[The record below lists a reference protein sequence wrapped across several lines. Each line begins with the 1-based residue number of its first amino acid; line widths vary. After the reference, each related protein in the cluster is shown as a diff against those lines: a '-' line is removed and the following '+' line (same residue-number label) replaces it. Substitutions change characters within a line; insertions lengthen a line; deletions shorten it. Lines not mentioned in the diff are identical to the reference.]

1 MRAVSKAART
11 IATACIAILAAVFFA
26 VATPA
31 GPAFA
36 VDCPEGTK
44 WNSDRGKCV
53 QDTGYSITIPGGD
66 ETTIPVVRAR
76 NGEPPRCYA
85 DADGRRQE
93 VPCVRDAGVWNG
105 HCYVAH
111 APEPPGDFLGAE
123 RFEAAMEGHD
133 DGVVISCQTLL
144 CYGPV
149 YERPDGPEYPC
160 PSYRWAPDAEPV
172 DPAAVAEEIWARLT
186 KAPIDIGVAPFDE
199 PGYMG
204 YIGVPSWYWVKDSSD
219 LTTGP
224 IGDSD
229 SSRGFT
235 VVAESEVDHI
245 MIDVGDGT
253 PPFSCPVDSL
263 PWEAGKGYGEKYW
276 NSPDC
281 GHVFEEQGRYTIT
294 ATSVWV
300 ESWAGLGQAGTREI
314 ELEAQTEILIGEN
327 QVLRQ

>member
-1 MRAVSKAART
+1 MSGAVRT
-11 IATACIAILAAVFFA
+11 TTMACVIGIALALLA
-26 VATPA
+26 VATTGTSAAA
-31 GPAFA
+31 GPR
-36 VDCPEGTK
+36 DCNPPATVWDDELGCIQNT
-44 WNSDRGKCV
+44 DYGGV
-53 QDTGYSITIPGGD
+53 IPGGD

-76 NGEPPRCYA
+76 DGEPPRCYA
-85 DADGRRQE
+85 DADGQRQE
-93 VPCVRDAGVWNG
+93 VPCARDAGVWNG
-105 HCYVAH
+105 HCYVRH
-111 APEPPGDFLGAE
+111 VQEPPGDFLGAQ

-133 DGVVISCQTLL
+133 DGVVIGCQTLL
-144 CYGPV
+144 CYDPV
-149 YERPDGPEYPC
+149 HVRPDGPEYPC
-160 PSYRWAPDAEPV
+160 PSYSWAPDAEPV

-204 YIGVPSWYWVKDSSD
+204 YIGVPSWYWVKDFSD
-219 LTTGP
+219 LTVGP

-229 SSRGFT
+229 SSHGFT

-253 PPFSCPVDSL
+253 PPFECPVGSL
-263 PWEAGKGYGEKYW
+263 PWEPGKDYW
-276 NSPDC
+276 ESPDC
-281 GHVFEEQGRYTIT
+281 GHVFEEQGEYTIT